1 VERVYSLFLGN
12 ALGEFNYESVRIR
25 SCRSKSQAPR
35 LTKDERAGRKNYEE
49 AFDLRLLTPEHDR
62 QEQQVKDPI
71 EDERWCRQLRS
82 GR

>member
-1 VERVYSLFLGN
+1 M
-12 ALGEFNYESVRIR
+12 
-25 SCRSKSQAPR
+25 
-35 LTKDERAGRKNYEE
+35 TKDGQAGRKNFEE
-49 AFDLRLLTPEHDR
+49 GFELKQLSPEHDR

>member
-1 VERVYSLFLGN
+1 MNELV
-12 ALGEFNYESVRIR
+12 
-25 SCRSKSQAPR
+25 
-35 LTKDERAGRKNYEE
+35 RKNYEE